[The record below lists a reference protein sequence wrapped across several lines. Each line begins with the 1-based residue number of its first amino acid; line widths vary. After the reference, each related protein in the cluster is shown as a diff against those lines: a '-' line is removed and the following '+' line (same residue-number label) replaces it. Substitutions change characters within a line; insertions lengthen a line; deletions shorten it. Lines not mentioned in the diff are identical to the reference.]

1 MTDFATIEDPY
12 ICLISILIPVYNTPG
27 QVLDETIQ
35 SVLTQTFQNWE
46 LCICD
51 DCSTLPETLE
61 VLERYRGTDWRI
73 KIVRAPINLNISR
86 ATNLCSEMACG
97 EFLGFLDHDDVLEPD
112 ALEQIAA
119 YLELDP
125 QIDLLYTDEDK
136 LETDGTLT
144 EPYFKPDW
152 SPEHLTSVMYMLHFT
167 VVRKKLFLD
176 LGMLRHEY
184 SGAQDYD
191 FALRAS
197 AHARKVAHIPKI
209 LYHWRKIPGSAAEV
223 VDAKPDALVRARLA
237 LTDFARRKDP
247 EAEVVDGQLFGT
259 FRVKWSAGLRPDP
272 VTLLILTDARRRDV
286 PGRGDI
292 LLVDHFVDSILAKST
307 FPNIKIVVIDNGNLP
322 AEIRRK
328 FEGLGIEVFSYTVSG
343 PFNFSHK
350 ANFSFSHV
358 KTEDVILLNDDIEVI
373 TPDWIETL
381 LSHSRQPEIGG
392 VGCRLRFADD
402 RIQHA
407 GMAFGLDGPT
417 EHLFYNRPVGNPGYC
432 GFTHLVR
439 NFSAVTG
446 AVFAT
451 TMSKINEIGG
461 FDEQLRIDYNDVDV
475 CLRLRRQGYRIVYTP
490 FAELYHFERST
501 AVRSAPDSS
510 DVDFF
515 CDRWQG
521 FLQGDPYLNPNF
533 IRRRDGDYYF
543 LLSQ

>member
-1 MTDFATIEDPY
+1 LTDFATIEDPY
-12 ICLISILIPVYNTPG
+12 ICLISILVPVYNTPA

-35 SVLTQTFQNWE
+35 SVLTQTFQDWE

-51 DCSTLPETLE
+51 DCSTLPETRE
-61 VLERYRGTDWRI
+61 VLDRYQGTDWRI
-73 KIVRAPINLNISR
+73 KIVRSPTNLNISR
-86 ATNLCSEMACG
+86 ATNLCAEIACG
-97 EFLGFLDHDDVLEPD
+97 EFIGFLDHDDVLEPD
-112 ALEQIAA
+112 ALEQVAA
-119 YLELDP
+119 YLKLDP

-136 LETDGTLT
+136 LETDGSLT

-152 SPEHLTSVMYMLHFT
+152 SPEHLTSVMYVLHFT

-223 VDAKPDALVRARLA
+223 VDAKPDALVKARLA
-237 LTDFARRKDP
+237 LTDFARNKDP
-247 EAEVVDGQLFGT
+247 DAEVVDGQLFGT
-259 FRVKWSAGLRPDP
+259 FRVKWSAGQRPDP
-272 VTLLILTDARRRDV
+272 VTLLILTDARRRTI
-286 PGRGDI
+286 PGRGDV
-292 LLVDHFVDSILAKST
+292 LLVDHFIDSIRAKST
-307 FPNIKIVVIDNGNLP
+307 FPNIRIVVVDNGNLP
-322 AEIRRK
+322 AAVREK
-328 FEGLGIEVFSYTVSG
+328 FEASGVEIFSYAFSG

-350 ANFSFSHV
+350 ANFSLGHV
-358 KTEDVILLNDDIEVI
+358 KTEDVILLNDDLEVI

-392 VGCRLRFADD
+392 VGARLRFADD

-407 GMAFGLDGPT
+407 GMAFGLDTPA
-417 EHLFYNRPVGNPGYC
+417 EHLFYNRPVDNPGYC

-451 TMSKINEIGG
+451 TMSKLNEIGG

-510 DVDFF
+510 DVDLF
-515 CDRWQG
+515 CDRWER
-521 FLQGDPYLNPNF
+521 FLRGDPYLNPNF
-533 IRRRDGDYYF
+533 IRRHDGDSYY